1 MKKILVLIVFILLN
15 HETAYAY
22 SDKPILSLL
31 TEAIKHEEKNNKELF
46 YYITGYAQGKTP
58 INFYS
63 GNGYIAT
70 YQPNFREY
78 TFLKNK
84 TIISTIF
91 TSNKNTTPLIS
102 LKKPKAEFILEDKE
116 ESRVLNYGYLQ
127 IDESISFY
135 NMLEYIKTKG
145 SNFAYSG
152 NTLTG
157 SFPDDKLP
165 TGFDQLIYSDG
176 KNKFSFKVIFKNR
189 KIESYEI
196 FMKSD
201 IGIRNVKVAVN
212 KSKRVIRWPSEY
224 KVISRSLLESEI
236 TKLSKPSEKIKS
248 LGSNLSLESIRK
260 DINKD
265 KVLDYSYVAKTKDGY
280 VLFNSRSY
288 QNNYEEAL
296 CFSKI
301 EEFKNYRKCDK
312 SDIPEFTEPMKFY
325 TEAILKAITE
335 EIKPNLLL
343 ELLDAINHS
352 LYFQEPEVDG
362 YESNLSYSWFYVN
375 VVERYLSN
383 YKEKVLVI

>member
-1 MKKILVLIVFILLN
+1 MKKILVLIAFVLLN

-22 SDKPILSLL
+22 SDKPIINLL
-31 TEAIKHEEKNNKELF
+31 TEAIKHEEKNTELF
-46 YYITGYAQGKTP
+46 YFITGYAQGKTP

-91 TSNKNTTPLIS
+91 TSNKNSTPLLS

-127 IDESISFY
+127 IDNSISFY

-157 SFPDDKLP
+157 SFSDDKLP
-165 TGFDQLIYSDG
+165 AGFDQLIYSDG

-248 LGSNLSLESIRK
+248 LSSNLGLEAIRTSLNI
-260 DINKD
+260 D
-265 KVLDYSYVAKTKDGY
+265 KALDYSTVAKTKNGF
-280 VLFNSRSY
+280 VIFNSRHG
-288 QNNYEEAL
+288 QKNYEDAR
-296 CFSKI
+296 CFSLL
-301 EEFKNYRKCDK
+301 EEYKQAKECDK

-325 TEAILKAITE
+325 TEAILKS
-335 EIKPNLLL
+335 IKDELEPGLLL

-375 VVERYLSN
+375 VIERYLSN

>member
-1 MKKILVLIVFILLN
+1 MKKILVLIAFVLLN

-22 SDKPILSLL
+22 SDKPIINLL
-31 TEAIKHEEKNNKELF
+31 TEAIKHEEKNNELF
-46 YYITGYAQGKTP
+46 YFITGYAQGKTP

-91 TSNKNTTPLIS
+91 TSNKNSTPLLS

-127 IDESISFY
+127 IDNSISFY

-157 SFPDDKLP
+157 SFSDDKLP
-165 TGFDQLIYSDG
+165 AGFDQLIYSDG

-248 LGSNLSLESIRK
+248 LSSNLGLEAIRTSLNS
-260 DINKD
+260 D
-265 KVLDYSYVAKTKDGY
+265 KALDYSTVAKTKNGF
-280 VLFNSRSY
+280 VIFNSRHG
-288 QNNYEEAL
+288 QKNYEDAR
-296 CFSKI
+296 CFSLL
-301 EEFKNYRKCDK
+301 EEYKQAKECDK

-325 TEAILKAITE
+325 TEAILKS
-335 EIKPNLLL
+335 IKDELEPGLLL

-352 LYFQEPEVDG
+352 LYFQEPEVGG
-362 YESNLSYSWFYVN
+362 YESNQSYSWFYVN
-375 VVERYLSN
+375 VIERYLSN

>member
-1 MKKILVLIVFILLN
+1 MKKILVLIVFLLLN

-22 SDKPILSLL
+22 SDKPIINLL
-31 TEAIKHEEKNNKELF
+31 TEAIKHEERNNKELF

-78 TFLKNK
+78 SFLKNK

-91 TSNKNTTPLIS
+91 TSNKNSSALKA

-116 ESRVLNYGYLQ
+116 ESRVLNYGYLK
-127 IDESISFY
+127 IDDSISFY

-145 SNFAYSG
+145 GNFAYSG

-157 SFPDDKLP
+157 SFSDDKLP
-165 TGFDQLIYSDG
+165 AGFDQLIYSDG

-189 KIESYEI
+189 KIVSYEI

-201 IGIRNVKVAVN
+201 IGIRNVKVTVN

-236 TKLSKPSEKIKS
+236 SKLSKPSEKIKS
-248 LGSNLSLESIRK
+248 LSSNLSLEELRSSLNI
-260 DINKD
+260 D
-265 KVLDYSYVAKTKDGY
+265 KTLDSSLVAKTKNGF
-280 VLFNSRSY
+280 VIFNWRSY
-288 QNNYEEAL
+288 QKDYEEAR
-296 CFSKI
+296 CFSVL
-301 EEFKNYRKCDK
+301 EEYKQSKECAK

-325 TEAILKAITE
+325 TEAILKSIKE
-335 EIKPNLLL
+335 EIEPNLLL
-343 ELLDAINHS
+343 EILDAVSHS

-383 YKEKVLVI
+383 YKEKILVI

>member
-15 HETAYAY
+15 HETTHAY
-22 SDKPILSLL
+22 SDKPIINLL
-31 TEAIKHEEKNNKELF
+31 TEAMKHEEKNNKELF
-46 YYITGYAQGKTP
+46 YYITGYAQGKNP

-145 SNFAYSG
+145 GNFAYSG

-165 TGFDQLIYSDG
+165 SGFDQLIYSDG

-236 TKLSKPSEKIKS
+236 TKLSKPSEKIKTLS
-248 LGSNLSLESIRK
+248 SNLSLEAIRTSLNSDKALDNSI
-260 DINKD
+260 
-265 KVLDYSYVAKTKDGY
+265 LAKTKNGF
-280 VLFNSRSY
+280 VIFNSRHS
-288 QNNYEEAL
+288 QKNYEEAR
-296 CFSKI
+296 CFPI
-301 EEFKNYRKCDK
+301 LEEYKQAKECDK

-325 TEAILKAITE
+325 TEAILKQIKE
-335 EIKPNLLL
+335 EIEPNLLL
-343 ELLDAINHS
+343 ELLDAISHS
-352 LYFQEPEVDG
+352 FYFQEPEVDG
-362 YESNLSYSWFYVN
+362 YESNQSYSWFHVT
-375 VVERYLSN
+375 VIERYLSN

>member
-1 MKKILVLIVFILLN
+1 MKKILVLIAFVLLN

-22 SDKPILSLL
+22 SDKPIINLL
-31 TEAIKHEEKNNKELF
+31 TEAIKHEEKNNELF
-46 YYITGYAQGKTP
+46 YFITGYAQGKTP

-91 TSNKNTTPLIS
+91 TSNKNSTPLLS

-127 IDESISFY
+127 IDNSISFY

-157 SFPDDKLP
+157 SFSDDKLP
-165 TGFDQLIYSDG
+165 AGFDQLIYSDG

-248 LGSNLSLESIRK
+248 LSSNLGLEAIRTSLNI
-260 DINKD
+260 D
-265 KVLDYSYVAKTKDGY
+265 KALDYSSVAKTKNGF
-280 VLFNSRSY
+280 VIFNSRHG
-288 QNNYEEAL
+288 QKNYEDAR
-296 CFSKI
+296 CFSLL
-301 EEFKNYRKCDK
+301 EEYKQAKECDK

-325 TEAILKAITE
+325 TEAILKQIKE
-335 EIKPNLLL
+335 ELEPGLLL

-362 YESNLSYSWFYVN
+362 YESNQSYSWFYVN
-375 VVERYLSN
+375 VIERYLSD

>member
-1 MKKILVLIVFILLN
+1 MKKILVLIAFVLLN

-22 SDKPILSLL
+22 SDKPIINLL
-31 TEAIKHEEKNNKELF
+31 TEAIKHEEKNNELF
-46 YYITGYAQGKTP
+46 YFITGYAQGKTP

-91 TSNKNTTPLIS
+91 TSNKNSTPLLS

-127 IDESISFY
+127 IDNSISFY

-145 SNFAYSG
+145 GNFAYSG

-157 SFPDDKLP
+157 SFSDDKLP
-165 TGFDQLIYSDG
+165 AGFDQLIYSDG

-248 LGSNLSLESIRK
+248 LSSNLGLEAIRTSLNS
-260 DINKD
+260 D
-265 KVLDYSYVAKTKDGY
+265 KALDYSTVAKTKNGF
-280 VLFNSRSY
+280 VIFNSRHG
-288 QNNYEEAL
+288 QKNYEDAR
-296 CFSKI
+296 CFSLL
-301 EEFKNYRKCDK
+301 EEYKQAKECDK

-325 TEAILKAITE
+325 TEAILKS
-335 EIKPNLLL
+335 IKDELEPGLLL
-343 ELLDAINHS
+343 ELLDAVNHS

-362 YESNLSYSWFYVN
+362 YESNQSYSWFYVN
-375 VVERYLSN
+375 VIERYLSN

>member
-1 MKKILVLIVFILLN
+1 MKKILVLIAFVLLN

-22 SDKPILSLL
+22 SDKPIINLL
-31 TEAIKHEEKNNKELF
+31 TEAIKHEEKNNELF
-46 YYITGYAQGKTP
+46 YFITGYAQGKTP

-91 TSNKNTTPLIS
+91 TSNKNSTPLLS

-127 IDESISFY
+127 IDNSISFY
-135 NMLEYIKTKG
+135 NMLEYIKSKG

-157 SFPDDKLP
+157 FFSDDKLP
-165 TGFDQLIYSDG
+165 AGFDQLIYSDG

-236 TKLSKPSEKIKS
+236 TKLSKPSEKIKTLS
-248 LGSNLSLESIRK
+248 SNLGLEAIRTSLNS
-260 DINKD
+260 D
-265 KVLDYSYVAKTKDGY
+265 KALDYTTVAKTKNGF
-280 VLFNSRSY
+280 VIFNSRHG
-288 QNNYEEAL
+288 QKNYEDAR
-296 CFSKI
+296 CFSLL
-301 EEFKNYRKCDK
+301 EEYKQAKECDK

-325 TEAILKAITE
+325 TEAILKAIKDE
-335 EIKPNLLL
+335 LEPGLLL

-362 YESNLSYSWFYVN
+362 YESNQSYSWFYVN

>member
-1 MKKILVLIVFILLN
+1 MKKILVLIAFVLLN
-15 HETAYAY
+15 HDTAYAY
-22 SDKPILSLL
+22 SDKPIINLL
-31 TEAIKHEEKNNKELF
+31 TEAIKHEEKNNELF
-46 YYITGYAQGKTP
+46 YFITGYAQGKTP

-91 TSNKNTTPLIS
+91 TSNKNSTPLLS

-127 IDESISFY
+127 IDNSISFY

-157 SFPDDKLP
+157 SFSDDKLP
-165 TGFDQLIYSDG
+165 AGFDQLIYSDG

-248 LGSNLSLESIRK
+248 LSSNLGLEAIRTSLNI
-260 DINKD
+260 D
-265 KVLDYSYVAKTKDGY
+265 KALDYSSVAKTKNGF
-280 VLFNSRSY
+280 VIFNSRHG
-288 QNNYEEAL
+288 QKNYEDAR
-296 CFSKI
+296 CFSLL
-301 EEFKNYRKCDK
+301 EEYKQAKECDK

-325 TEAILKAITE
+325 TEAILKQIKE
-335 EIKPNLLL
+335 ELEPGLLL

-362 YESNLSYSWFYVN
+362 YESNQSYSWFYVN
-375 VVERYLSN
+375 VIERYLSD

>member
-1 MKKILVLIVFILLN
+1 MKKILVLIAFVLLN

-22 SDKPILSLL
+22 SDKPIINLL
-31 TEAIKHEEKNNKELF
+31 TEAIKHEEKNNELF
-46 YYITGYAQGKTP
+46 YFITGYAQGKTP

-91 TSNKNTTPLIS
+91 TSNKNSTPLLS

-127 IDESISFY
+127 IDNSISFY
-135 NMLEYIKTKG
+135 NMLEYIKSKG

-157 SFPDDKLP
+157 SFSDDKLP
-165 TGFDQLIYSDG
+165 AGFDQLIYSDG

-236 TKLSKPSEKIKS
+236 TKLSKPSEKIKTLS
-248 LGSNLSLESIRK
+248 SNLGLEAIRTSLNS
-260 DINKD
+260 D
-265 KVLDYSYVAKTKDGY
+265 KALDYTTVAKTKNGF
-280 VLFNSRSY
+280 VIFNSRHG
-288 QNNYEEAL
+288 QKNYEDAR
-296 CFSKI
+296 CFSLL
-301 EEFKNYRKCDK
+301 EEYKQAKECDK

-325 TEAILKAITE
+325 TEAILKAIKDE
-335 EIKPNLLL
+335 LEPGLLL

-362 YESNLSYSWFYVN
+362 YESNQSYSWFYVN

>member
-1 MKKILVLIVFILLN
+1 
-15 HETAYAY
+15 
-22 SDKPILSLL
+22 
-31 TEAIKHEEKNNKELF
+31 
-46 YYITGYAQGKTP
+46 
-58 INFYS
+58 
-63 GNGYIAT
+63 
-70 YQPNFREY
+70 
-78 TFLKNK
+78 
-84 TIISTIF
+84 
-91 TSNKNTTPLIS
+91 
-102 LKKPKAEFILEDKE
+102 LEDKE

-127 IDESISFY
+127 IDNSISFY
-135 NMLEYIKTKG
+135 NMLEYIKSKG

-157 SFPDDKLP
+157 SFSDDKLP
-165 TGFDQLIYSDG
+165 AGFDQLIYSDG

-236 TKLSKPSEKIKS
+236 TKLSKPSEKIKTLS
-248 LGSNLSLESIRK
+248 SNLGLEAIRTSLNS
-260 DINKD
+260 D
-265 KVLDYSYVAKTKDGY
+265 KALDYTTVAKTKNGF
-280 VLFNSRSY
+280 VIFNSRHG
-288 QNNYEEAL
+288 QKNYEDAR
-296 CFSKI
+296 CFSLL
-301 EEFKNYRKCDK
+301 EEYKQAKECDK

-325 TEAILKAITE
+325 TEAILKAIKDE
-335 EIKPNLLL
+335 LEPGLLL

-362 YESNLSYSWFYVN
+362 YESNQSYSWFYVN

>member
-1 MKKILVLIVFILLN
+1 MKKILVLILFLLLN

-22 SDKPILSLL
+22 SDKPIINLL
-31 TEAIKHEEKNNKELF
+31 TEAIKHEEKNNELF
-46 YYITGYAQGKTP
+46 YFITGYAQGKTP

-91 TSNKNTTPLIS
+91 TSNKNSTPLLS

-127 IDESISFY
+127 IDNSISFY

-145 SNFAYSG
+145 GNFAYSG

-157 SFPDDKLP
+157 SFSDDKLP
-165 TGFDQLIYSDG
+165 AGFDQLIYSDG

-189 KIESYEI
+189 KVESYEI

-224 KVISRSLLESEI
+224 KVISRSLLENEI

-248 LGSNLSLESIRK
+248 LSTNLSLEAIRTSL
-260 DINKD
+260 NSD
-265 KVLDYSYVAKTKDGY
+265 KALDYSMLAKTKNGF
-280 VLFNSRSY
+280 VIFNSRHG
-288 QNNYEEAL
+288 QKNYEDAR
-296 CFSKI
+296 CFSLL
-301 EEFKNYRKCDK
+301 EEYKQAKECDK

-325 TEAILKAITE
+325 TEAILKSIKE
-335 EIKPNLLL
+335 EIEPNLLL
-343 ELLDAINHS
+343 EVLDAISHS

-362 YESNLSYSWFYVN
+362 YESNQSYSWFHVT
-375 VVERYLSN
+375 VIERYLSN